1 MNTIIK
7 PFDKL
12 TTKELFHIYKLRVD
26 VFVVEQQCPYHE
38 IDDIDLISHHIY
50 LQNDNSIILA
60 YCRLYKQN
68 DTFHIERVI
77 ATERRKGNGTQIM
90 KTAIEFATEKLH
102 ADSIIIEAQTYAQKF
117 YEKLGFVQTSEP
129 FEEDGIPHIQMKYMI
144 S

>member
-12 TTKELFHIYKLRVD
+12 TTQELFHIYKLRVD

-38 IDDIDLISHHIY
+38 IDGIDLISHHIY
-50 LQNDNSIILA
+50 LQNDNSLILA
-60 YCRLYKQN
+60 YCRLYKQEN
-68 DTFHIERVI
+68 TFHIGRVI
-77 ATERRKGNGTQIM
+77 ASPKYKGYGTQIM
-90 KTAIEFATEKLH
+90 KTAIEFGTEKLH

-129 FEEDGIPHIQMKYMI
+129 FEEDGILHIQMKYI
-144 S
+144 VK

>member
-7 PFDKL
+7 SFNKL
-12 TTKELFHIYKLRVD
+12 TTLELFHIYKLRVD

-50 LQNDNSIILA
+50 LQNDNSLILA

-68 DTFHIERVI
+68 DTFHIGRVI
-77 ATERRKGNGTQIM
+77 ATEKHKGYGTQIM
-90 KTAIEFATEKLH
+90 KTAIKFATEKLH
-102 ADSIIIEAQTYAQKF
+102 ADSILIEAQTYAQKF

-129 FEEDGIPHIQMKYMI
+129 FEEDGIPHIRMKYI
-144 S
+144 VK

>member
-12 TTKELFHIYKLRVD
+12 TTKELFHIYKLRVY

-68 DTFHIERVI
+68 DTFHIGRVI

>member
-12 TTKELFHIYKLRVD
+12 TTKELFQIYKLRVD

-68 DTFHIERVI
+68 DTFHIGRVI

>member
-12 TTKELFHIYKLRVD
+12 TTEELFHIYKLRVD

-50 LQNDNSIILA
+50 LQNDNSLILA

-68 DTFHIERVI
+68 DTFHIGRVI
-77 ATERRKGNGTQIM
+77 ALQKHQGYGTQIM
-90 KTAIEFATEKLH
+90 KTAIKFATEKLH
-102 ADSIIIEAQTYAQKF
+102 TDSILIEAQTYAQKF

-129 FEEDGIPHIQMKYMI
+129 FDEDGIEHIQMKYI
-144 S
+144 IK